1 MLAELIL
8 LQQVLDNA
16 DDNTSNNTSS
26 TLDKA
31 KSAADDYRNK
41 LTNYLQ
47 RFRYRR

>member
-8 LQQVLDNA
+8 LQQVLDGA
-16 DDNTSNNTSS
+16 DDNKSSDTSNA
-26 TLDKA
+26 LDKA
-31 KSAADDYRNK
+31 RSAADNYRSK

>member
-8 LQQVLDNA
+8 LQQVLDGA
-16 DDNTSNNTSS
+16 DDNTSNSTSS

-31 KSAADDYRNK
+31 RSTAEDYRSK